1 MREVLWGL
9 AGWLFGIG
17 AARRARSV
25 IIAAQSSGEAWF
37 HGLAHRSSTFV
48 PTGAMLGAAGGW
60 AMARTFGGETATFA
74 FVVFCTA
81 LIEQLLVDLDTHLLP
96 RRRSRGATVLGAF
109 LLGLAS
115 LVQWDISRWWW
126 GVLGSFV
133 SWLFFRAVRA
143 LSRGD
148 LGGGDVTFAVLIG
161 FHLGWIAIGN
171 VVLFAFVTFV
181 LGGAGGL
188 VSLVR
193 RRSLRGHFAFGP
205 WMVAG
210 AAITIVWEQ
219 NLRSFISG

>member
-48 PTGAMLGAAGGW
+48 PTGAM
-60 AMARTFGGETATFA
+60 
-74 FVVFCTA
+74 
-81 LIEQLLVDLDTHLLP
+81 
-96 RRRSRGATVLGAF
+96 LGAF